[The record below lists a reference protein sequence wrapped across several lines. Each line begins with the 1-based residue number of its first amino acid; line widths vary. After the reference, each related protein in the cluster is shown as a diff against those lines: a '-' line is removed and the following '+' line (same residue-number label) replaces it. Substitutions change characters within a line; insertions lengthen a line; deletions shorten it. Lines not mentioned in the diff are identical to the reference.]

1 MKKLLTALLV
11 LFLSFS
17 LTACGKDENNNS
29 NEKNQEQGEN
39 NNGENKENTEEALKD
54 IELYSDDTKMVFKI
68 EDIEA
73 VYYYEGETITAYHA
87 YAKYPTIADANIA
100 LAAAKQEENETIDK
114 AYVKGTYLVIEYAK
128 STYENL
134 TTSNVRLL
142 YSTLEQT
149 KKG

>member
-17 LTACGKDENNNS
+17 LTACGKDENNNNS
-29 NEKNQEQGEN
+29 NEKNQEQGEV
-39 NNGENKENTEEALKD
+39 NNGENNEEALKD

-87 YAKYPTIADANIA
+87 YAKYPTVADANIA

-114 AYVKGTYLVIEYAK
+114 AYVKGTYLVIEYNK
-128 STYENL
+128 SLYENL

-142 YSTLEQT
+142 YSALEQT

>member
-17 LTACGKDENNNS
+17 LTACGKDENNNNS
-29 NEKNQEQGEN
+29 NEKNQEQGEV
-39 NNGENKENTEEALKD
+39 NNGENNEEALKD

-100 LAAAKQEENETIDK
+100 LSALKQEENPTIDK
-114 AYVKGTYLVIEYAK
+114 AYVNGKYLVIEYAK

>member
-29 NEKNQEQGEN
+29 NEKNQEQGEV
-39 NNGENKENTEEALKD
+39 NNGENNEEALKD

-87 YAKYPTIADANIA
+87 YAKYPTVADANIA

-114 AYVKGTYLVIEYAK
+114 EYVKGTYLVIEYNK
-128 STYENL
+128 SLYENL

-142 YSTLEQT
+142 YSALEQT

>member
-17 LTACGKDENNNS
+17 LTACGKDENNKNS
-29 NEKNQEQGEN
+29 SENNQEQGEV
-39 NNGENKENTEEALKD
+39 NNGENNEEALKD

-100 LAAAKQEENETIDK
+100 LSMLKQEENETIDK
-114 AYVKGTYLVIEYAK
+114 AYVKGTYLVIEYNK
-128 STYENL
+128 SLYENL

-142 YSTLEQT
+142 YSALEPVN
-149 KKG
+149 

>member
-29 NEKNQEQGEN
+29 NENNQEQGEV
-39 NNGENKENTEEALKD
+39 NNGENNEEALKD

-114 AYVKGTYLVIEYAK
+114 AYVKGTYLVIEYNK
-128 STYENL
+128 SLYENL

-142 YSTLEQT
+142 YSALEQT

>member
-29 NEKNQEQGEN
+29 NEKNQEQGEV
-39 NNGENKENTEEALKD
+39 NNGENNEEALKD

-87 YAKYPTIADANIA
+87 YAKYPTVADANIA

-114 AYVKGTYLVIEYAK
+114 AYVKGTYLVIEYNK
-128 STYENL
+128 SLYENL

-142 YSTLEQT
+142 YSALEQT

>member
-29 NEKNQEQGEN
+29 NEKNQEQGEV
-39 NNGENKENTEEALKD
+39 NNGENNEEALKD

-87 YAKYPTIADANIA
+87 YAKYPTVADANIA

-114 AYVKGTYLVIEYAK
+114 AYVKGTYLVIEYNK
-128 STYENL
+128 SLYENL

>member
-29 NEKNQEQGEN
+29 NEKNQEQGEV
-39 NNGENKENTEEALKD
+39 NNGENNEEALKD

-68 EDIEA
+68 GDIEA

-114 AYVKGTYLVIEYAK
+114 AYVKGTYLVIEYNK
-128 STYENL
+128 SLYENL

-142 YSTLEQT
+142 YSALEQT

>member
-29 NEKNQEQGEN
+29 NEKNQEQGEV
-39 NNGENKENTEEALKD
+39 NNGENNEEALKD

-114 AYVKGTYLVIEYAK
+114 AYVKGTYLVIEYNK
-128 STYENL
+128 SLYENL

-142 YSTLEQT
+142 YSALEQT